1 MCDYSLFA
9 VPNRLAEEQED
20 LVAHRFPTG
29 SMGLASPADL
39 RRDSTNP
46 GGATFWAR
54 FKQWFLPVANKPVPA
69 VCIPP
74 GARLQLSHIPAGLQ
88 QQHSIGDSEEVTFTQ
103 LSASSYAYRDAIRFA
118 NGKTVLLQDLPEGL
132 HARVASLALADPE
145 WEPFREELHA
155 RFR

>member
-39 RRDSTNP
+39 RRDLHSP
-46 GGATFWAR
+46 AGPTFWAR
-54 FKQWFLPVANKPVPA
+54 IRQWFLPVASKPVPA

-74 GARLQLSHIPAGLQ
+74 GARLKLSRVPVTLQ
-88 QQHSIGDSEEVTFTQ
+88 QQCSVSDSEEVTFTQ
-103 LSASSYAYRDAIRFA
+103 LSASSYAYRDAIRFE

-132 HARVASLALADPE
+132 TVRVLSLATVDPE

-155 RFR
+155 RLR